1 MLGMKPNEELSELE
15 EELLE
20 ADDDEE
26 LLPEE
31 LEVPVITGLLGSWP
45 GN

>member
-1 MLGMKPNEELSELE
+1 MFGMKPNEELSELE

-31 LEVPVITGLLGSWP
+31 LEVPVITGLLGS
-45 GN
+45 